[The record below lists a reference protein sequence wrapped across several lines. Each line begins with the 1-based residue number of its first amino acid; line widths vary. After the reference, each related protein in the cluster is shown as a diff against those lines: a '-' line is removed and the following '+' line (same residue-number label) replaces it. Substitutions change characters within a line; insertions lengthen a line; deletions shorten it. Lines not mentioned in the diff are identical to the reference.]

1 MPRLYLLGLL
11 LCIFYVKAQAQIYPI
26 QSTVRLIPPYGVYLP
41 DYASPGQ
48 EKLQAILLLR
58 DLTQASLDIRLRI
71 EIHHNGRLLMRTSG
85 AYNPVPIT
93 LFPGQP
99 TIISGTELAPYLESR
114 NLDFV
119 GYDRNLYERNKAL
132 PEGSYQICIRA
143 FDYNRQE
150 VALSDPNLSCNFYFL
165 NKAEP
170 PLINLPA
177 CGSAVPVQLPQQVLF
192 SWTPRNTASP
202 NSALNTEY
210 ELSLYEVRPEDA
222 NPNDIVLSTPPV
234 FQITTNFNQYI
245 YGIAD
250 PPLIEGMQ
258 YAWRVRAIDITGRDA
273 FRNQGFSE
281 VCSFTYKGNLGGIS
295 TGLVAGFHSRR
306 QNPKQSRL

>member
-1 MPRLYLLGLL
+1 MQ
-11 LCIFYVKAQAQIYPI
+11 KAQGQIYPI

-71 EIHHNGRLLMRTSG
+71 EIHHNGRLLMRTSNT
-85 AYNPVPIT
+85 YNPVPIT

-99 TIISGTELAPYLESR
+99 TIISGIELAPYLESR

-132 PEGSYQICIRA
+132 PEGSYQICIQA

-177 CGSAVPVQLPQQVLF
+177 LVEVQFPVQLPQQVLIF
-192 SWTPRNTASP
+192 LDTQKYRFPK
-202 NSALNTEY
+202 
-210 ELSLYEVRPEDA
+210 LSFE
-222 NPNDIVLSTPPV
+222 
-234 FQITTNFNQYI
+234 
-245 YGIAD
+245 YGIRAQ
-250 PPLIEGMQ
+250 PLRS
-258 YAWRVRAIDITGRDA
+258 AP
-273 FRNQGFSE
+273 
-281 VCSFTYKGNLGGIS
+281 
-295 TGLVAGFHSRR
+295 RR
-306 QNPKQSRL
+306 CQPQ